1 MLVEGSPSWGRLD
14 GGSVVLDSG
23 ERLDEATA
31 HFLAPVEPTK
41 IIATHLTYR
50 SRVEEYAARTPPEP
64 SYFMKPPT
72 TLNGHRGQLRRPRG
86 ARFLNYEGE
95 VAVVIGRAMHGV
107 PEADV
112 LGYVA
117 GYACANDVGL
127 HDFRHA
133 DRGSMLR
140 VKGQDGFCPIG
151 PELVPADQ
159 FDPTAF
165 EIRTYLNGEVAQQ
178 GSAADLI
185 WPISY
190 LLADLCRLIT
200 LEPGDVVLSGT
211 PAHSRPMEPGDVVE
225 VEVTGLGRL
234 SNTVVDWDVDLSGPG
249 DQLQVSANTL
259 HVALAMPEDEAE
271 RAVQEGVTRIMIEIR
286 RIDHVALRVANLD
299 EAEHRWA
306 IQFGLTE
313 VERVGHHAFLRC
325 AYEPYSLEL
334 VGAGAPGHDHTGWEL
349 RRSCTL
355 DHAAAQLDHHGVAYE
370 HHDGALHFADPDGYG
385 IELMPFR
392 EEDDRRPPVA
402 RSTETLPGLH
412 PRKLGHVNVLTT
424 DLDRATSFYTDVL
437 GMRISDRLLGA
448 GNWLS
453 INSDHHS
460 MALVQHDF
468 AHFHHL
474 AFEYVDWGELR
485 VLFDHLGQHGR
496 WLVWGP
502 LRHALAQ
509 NLCGYVR
516 IPEEQL
522 IVECY
527 CDMEQLEPDHQPR
540 DWDDTPHSSNVWGIL
555 PPRSYFRF
563 DEEAVRYERDGLLAK
578 GEQLPPLTHQEA

>member
-1 MLVEGSPSWGRLD
+1 VLVEGSPSWGRLD
-14 GGSVVLDSG
+14 GGNVVLDSG
-23 ERLDEATA
+23 ARLDEAGA

-50 SRVEEYAARTPPEP
+50 SRVEEYGARTPPEP

-72 TLNGHRGQLRRPRG
+72 TLNGHRGELRRPRG

-178 GSAADLI
+178 GFAADLI

-211 PAHSRPMEPGDVVE
+211 PAHSRPMEPGDLVE

-234 SNTVVDWDVDLSGPG
+234 SNTVVNWDVDLSGPG

-271 RAVQEGVTRIMIEIR
+271 RAVQEGVT
-286 RIDHVALRVANLD
+286 
-299 EAEHRWA
+299 
-306 IQFGLTE
+306 G
-313 VERVGHHAFLRC
+313 
-325 AYEPYSLEL
+325 S
-334 VGAGAPGHDHTGWEL
+334 
-349 RRSCTL
+349 
-355 DHAAAQLDHHGVAYE
+355 
-370 HHDGALHFADPDGYG
+370 
-385 IELMPFR
+385 
-392 EEDDRRPPVA
+392 
-402 RSTETLPGLH
+402 
-412 PRKLGHVNVLTT
+412 
-424 DLDRATSFYTDVL
+424 
-437 GMRISDRLLGA
+437 
-448 GNWLS
+448 
-453 INSDHHS
+453 
-460 MALVQHDF
+460 
-468 AHFHHL
+468 
-474 AFEYVDWGELR
+474 
-485 VLFDHLGQHGR
+485 
-496 WLVWGP
+496 
-502 LRHALAQ
+502 
-509 NLCGYVR
+509 
-516 IPEEQL
+516 
-522 IVECY
+522 
-527 CDMEQLEPDHQPR
+527 
-540 DWDDTPHSSNVWGIL
+540 
-555 PPRSYFRF
+555 
-563 DEEAVRYERDGLLAK
+563 
-578 GEQLPPLTHQEA
+578 

>member
-23 ERLDEATA
+23 ERMDEATA

-159 FDPTAF
+159 FDPTDF

-211 PAHSRPMEPGDVVE
+211 PANSRPMEPGDQVE
-225 VEVTGLGRL
+225 VEISGLGRL
-234 SNTVVDWDVDLSGPG
+234 TNTVVEWDVDLSGPG

-271 RAVQEGVTRIMIEIR
+271 RV
-286 RIDHVALRVANLD
+286 VA
-299 EAEHRWA
+299 AE
-306 IQFGLTE
+306 
-313 VERVGHHAFLRC
+313 
-325 AYEPYSLEL
+325 P
-334 VGAGAPGHDHTGWEL
+334 AP
-349 RRSCTL
+349 
-355 DHAAAQLDHHGVAYE
+355 
-370 HHDGALHFADPDGYG
+370 
-385 IELMPFR
+385 
-392 EEDDRRPPVA
+392 
-402 RSTETLPGLH
+402 
-412 PRKLGHVNVLTT
+412 
-424 DLDRATSFYTDVL
+424 
-437 GMRISDRLLGA
+437 
-448 GNWLS
+448 
-453 INSDHHS
+453 
-460 MALVQHDF
+460 
-468 AHFHHL
+468 
-474 AFEYVDWGELR
+474 
-485 VLFDHLGQHGR
+485 
-496 WLVWGP
+496 
-502 LRHALAQ
+502 
-509 NLCGYVR
+509 
-516 IPEEQL
+516 
-522 IVECY
+522 
-527 CDMEQLEPDHQPR
+527 
-540 DWDDTPHSSNVWGIL
+540 
-555 PPRSYFRF
+555 
-563 DEEAVRYERDGLLAK
+563 
-578 GEQLPPLTHQEA
+578 